1 MSGMGTDSEHL
12 ISFNIIHHILY
23 LCQVWGQTQNMAVSA
38 VTSVSS
44 VRCVFFF
51 WSHIDLWVHNNKDS
65 GNDYDND
72 SELERDNY
80 ALVLNNENNGKG
92 NGNSYGND
100 MTVNLKMLVT
110 MT

>member
-1 MSGMGTDSEHL
+1 
-12 ISFNIIHHILY
+12 
-23 LCQVWGQTQNMAVSA
+23 MAVSA

-44 VRCVFFF
+44 VRCVFFS
-51 WSHIDLWVHNNKDS
+51 SHIDLCVHNNKDS

-80 ALVLNNENNGKG
+80 SLVLNNNNNGKGKG

-100 MTVNLKMLVT
+100 MTVNLKMLHSHND
-110 MT
+110 MIGCR

>member
-1 MSGMGTDSEHL
+1 M
-12 ISFNIIHHILY
+12 
-23 LCQVWGQTQNMAVSA
+23 
-38 VTSVSS
+38 
-44 VRCVFFF
+44 
-51 WSHIDLWVHNNKDS
+51 HNNKDS

-80 ALVLNNENNGKG
+80 ALVLNNDNNGKG

>member
-1 MSGMGTDSEHL
+1 MGTDSEHGRL
-12 ISFNIIHHILY
+12 SGHIRKLGALY
-23 LCQVWGQTQNMAVSA
+23 FL
-38 VTSVSS
+38 
-44 VRCVFFF
+44 FFS
-51 WSHIDLWVHNNKDS
+51 SHIDLCVHNNKDS

-80 ALVLNNENNGKG
+80 ALVLNNNNNGKGKG

>member
-1 MSGMGTDSEHL
+1 M
-12 ISFNIIHHILY
+12 
-23 LCQVWGQTQNMAVSA
+23 
-38 VTSVSS
+38 
-44 VRCVFFF
+44 RCVFFF
-51 WSHIDLWVHNNKDS
+51 RSHIDLCVHNNKDS

-80 ALVLNNENNGKG
+80 ALVLNNNNNGKGKG

-100 MTVNLKMLVT
+100 MTVNLKMLNVT

>member
-1 MSGMGTDSEHL
+1 M
-12 ISFNIIHHILY
+12 
-23 LCQVWGQTQNMAVSA
+23 
-38 VTSVSS
+38 
-44 VRCVFFF
+44 
-51 WSHIDLWVHNNKDS
+51 HNNKDS

-110 MT
+110 MTWSVAGEYRAGPHIWSLQSFWAW

>member
-1 MSGMGTDSEHL
+1 
-12 ISFNIIHHILY
+12 
-23 LCQVWGQTQNMAVSA
+23 MAVSA

-51 WSHIDLWVHNNKDS
+51 LSHIDLCVHNNKDS

-80 ALVLNNENNGKG
+80 ALVLNNNNNGKGKG
-92 NGNSYGND
+92 NGNSYGNY
-100 MTVNLKMLVT
+100 MTVNLKMLQVT

>member
-1 MSGMGTDSEHL
+1 MF
-12 ISFNIIHHILY
+12 SFF
-23 LCQVWGQTQNMAVSA
+23 S
-38 VTSVSS
+38 
-44 VRCVFFF
+44 
-51 WSHIDLWVHNNKDS
+51 SHIDLCVHNNKDS

-80 ALVLNNENNGKG
+80 ALVLNNNNNGKGKG

-100 MTVNLKMLVT
+100 MTVNLKILVT